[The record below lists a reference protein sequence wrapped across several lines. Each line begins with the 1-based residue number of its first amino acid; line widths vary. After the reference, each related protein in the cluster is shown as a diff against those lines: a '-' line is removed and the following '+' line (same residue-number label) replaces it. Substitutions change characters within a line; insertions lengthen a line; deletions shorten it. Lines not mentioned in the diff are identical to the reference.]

1 MKNIYANVSQ
11 PNNTDS
17 KISSAQTLYRKRRW
31 SLQCPVMATII
42 PVCKNA
48 YDLCELYKECL
59 KYMLNLILDNMYRRL
74 NTIFLYQNI
83 SVI

>member
-1 MKNIYANVSQ
+1 MRKLAK

-17 KISSAQTLYRKRRW
+17 KISSAQTYCKRRW

-48 YDLCELYKECL
+48 YDLCELYIECL
-59 KYMLNLILDNMYRRL
+59 KYMLNLILDNIYRRL